1 MNKNKYLIISNN
13 QSVTDQFKSLLAGI
27 NGVEAIKYA
36 DVKSDFDRL
45 APDVVFLVQSEE
57 DSGIDLIQYMQSINT
72 DHLLIYIAINTE
84 FETLRAAT
92 RAGVA
97 DFFVIPDELNSL
109 ASKLD
114 KIDHLATEK
123 KSSTDEAAATNTKS
137 FKKGRGMIYS
147 FYSGK
152 GGSGR
157 TLVSSTF
164 AQTLKLESTAQVIFI
179 DLNLQFG
186 GSETFLSIESN
197 RSLADLSP
205 VINELNENHIRNVSE
220 KEKHSKLEVLLS
232 PRDAEVGESVTEE
245 FIATLLR
252 TCRRNYDF
260 VVVDLPVQINEQTY
274 RALEESD
281 RIYYV
286 LNLDTPSL
294 QVLRQVELLFSR
306 LGIDAKERMTLI
318 VNKVS
323 KENEIQP
330 GDVKNLTDYPIEV
343 KIKNDSRALQSY
355 VNKGEIVRKEANEK
369 KLPPFAKDIHKW
381 VISKLG

>member
-1 MNKNKYLIISNN
+1 MNENKYLIISNDD
-13 QSVTDQFKSLLAGI
+13 SVTSQFKSLLAGFTS
-27 NGVEAIKYA
+27 VEAIIYD

-45 APDVVFLVQSEE
+45 APDVVFLIQGEE
-57 DSGIDLIQYMQSINT
+57 DSGIDLIQYMQSINN
-72 DHLLIYIAINTE
+72 DHLLIYVAINTD

-92 RAGVA
+92 RAGIA

-114 KIDHLATEK
+114 KIDHLAKERKT
-123 KSSTDEAAATNTKS
+123 STDEAAASSTNS
-137 FKKGRGMIYS
+137 FKKGRGNIYS

-157 TLVSSTF
+157 TLVASTF

-179 DLNLQFG
+179 DLNLQYG

-232 PRDAEVGESVTEE
+232 PRDAEVGERVTEE
-245 FIATLLR
+245 FISTLLR

-274 RALEESD
+274 RALDESD

-294 QVLRQVELLFSR
+294 QVLRQVEMLFNR
-306 LGIDAKERMTLI
+306 LGIDAKERMGLV

-330 GDVKNLTDYPIEV
+330 GDVKSLTNYPIEV
-343 KIKNDSRALQSY
+343 KIKNDSKALQSY
-355 VNKGEIVRKEANEK
+355 VNKGEIIRKTANEK

>member
-1 MNKNKYLIISNN
+1 MNENKYLIICNDE
-13 QSVTDQFKSLLAGI
+13 SVANQFKSLLAGFT
-27 NGVEAIKYA
+27 NVNAIKYD
-36 DVKSDFDRL
+36 DVKADFDRL
-45 APDVVFLVQSEE
+45 ASDVVFLIQSEE
-57 DSGIDLIQYMQSINT
+57 DSGIDLIQYMQSISN
-72 DHLLIYIAINTE
+72 DHLLIYIAIDTD
-84 FETLRAAT
+84 FETLRSAT
-92 RAGVA
+92 RAGVS

-114 KIDHLATEK
+114 KIDHMAKEK
-123 KSSTDEAAATNTKS
+123 KSSIEEAAASNINS
-137 FKKGRGMIYS
+137 FKKGRGNIYS

-179 DLNLQFG
+179 DLNLQYG
-186 GSETFLSIESN
+186 GSEIFLSIESN

-205 VINELNENHIRNVSE
+205 VINELNENHIKNVSE
-220 KEKHSKLEVLLS
+220 KEQHSKLEVLLS
-232 PRDAEVGESVTEE
+232 PRDAEIGERVTEE
-245 FIATLLR
+245 FISTLLR

-260 VVVDLPVQINEQTY
+260 VVVDLPAQINEQTY

-294 QVLRQVELLFSR
+294 QVLRQVELLFNR
-306 LGIDAKERMTLI
+306 LGIDAKERMSLV

-323 KENEIQP
+323 KDNEIQP
-330 GDVKNLTDYPIEV
+330 GDVKNLTNYPIEV
-343 KIKNDSRALQSY
+343 KIKNDSRALQSF
-355 VNKGEIVRKEANEK
+355 VNKGEIIRKTANEK

>member
-1 MNKNKYLIISNN
+1 
-13 QSVTDQFKSLLAGI
+13 
-27 NGVEAIKYA
+27 
-36 DVKSDFDRL
+36 
-45 APDVVFLVQSEE
+45 
-57 DSGIDLIQYMQSINT
+57 
-72 DHLLIYIAINTE
+72 
-84 FETLRAAT
+84 
-92 RAGVA
+92 
-97 DFFVIPDELNSL
+97 
-109 ASKLD
+109 
-114 KIDHLATEK
+114 
-123 KSSTDEAAATNTKS
+123 
-137 FKKGRGMIYS
+137 MIYS